1 MVLRASRN
9 KQLVMFPINWKP
21 IYLLWF
27 RDMTYCTRET
37 SVKFHIENALL
48 FHFSVSSYTT
58 WKDRWLLATPMS
70 LGLSWPLVT
79 NPPYLGVA
87 VAPSTFATVSPLR
100 CSRST
105 GCTLGVPWWQID
117 CWESHQVWKT
127 RGSVA
132 KNTFVFLECLRAS
145 KIQKVWLQ
153 CVLNS
158 FFGDFFWQ
166 RFITV
171 NHLVLLGIHSFFFNF
186 VCVCVK
192 TLVFRRF
199 DTAWCVTSFDHQKSR
214 MIMEYIHDIYIYIH
228 LFTYVQLDIFIYI
241 YIFAHITY
249 IICIW

>member
-27 RDMTYCTRET
+27 RDMTYCTPET
-37 SVKFHIENALL
+37 SVKFYIENALL

-186 VCVCVK
+186 VCVCENS
-192 TLVFRRF
+192 RF
-199 DTAWCVTSFDHQKSR
+199 S
-214 MIMEYIHDIYIYIH
+214 
-228 LFTYVQLDIFIYI
+228 
-241 YIFAHITY
+241 
-249 IICIW
+249 